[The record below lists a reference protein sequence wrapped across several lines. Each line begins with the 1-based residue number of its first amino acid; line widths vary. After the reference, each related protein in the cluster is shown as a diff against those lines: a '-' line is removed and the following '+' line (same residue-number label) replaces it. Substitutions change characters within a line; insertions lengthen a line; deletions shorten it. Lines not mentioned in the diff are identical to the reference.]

1 MENNNYVSSIISVRD
16 APIPTYFSNQRDDK
30 RFKASNHQVKVSI
43 MDDLD
48 PDHWGRI
55 SQFDEGKIRFKINTL
70 LQTNKGVRRL
80 K

>member
-55 SQFDEGKIRFKINTL
+55 S
-70 LQTNKGVRRL
+70 
-80 K
+80 